1 MTRVARQR
9 QQAVL
14 TLLLREVQAQVAV
27 LVLVHHDEQDL
38 RTVYSTGL
46 CNCSGS
52 CDTKAAVL

>member
-1 MTRVARQR
+1 M
-9 QQAVL
+9 L

-27 LVLVHHDEQDL
+27 LVQVHRDDENL

-52 CDTKAAVL
+52 CDTKAAAL